1 MLNRRV
7 ISLFFTKSRYLLRNC
22 GSSPLMAVNG
32 TLAPAIFCG
41 FSHLSE
47 ANERCLI
54 QNRISFDMGVGS
66 GLNLKYGLSIR
77 RDQIQKS
84 CAMVRYKQ
92 PINGSEQFLVKNS
105 DAKCI
110 VNGSGECGNGKPLG
124 FPGNPNQAKLVVAVD
139 VDEGLL
145 LIQIFFIF
153 KCLFSCLLNCEGSFH
168 FNACFNRQW

>member
-7 ISLFFTKSRYLLRNC
+7 IPLFFTKSRSLLRNC

-41 FSHLSE
+41 FSHLSA

-54 QNRISFDMGVGS
+54 QNRISFDMGFGS
-66 GLNLKYGLSIR
+66 GLNLKYGLSMKNWMSIG

-84 CAMVRYKQ
+84 CAMARYKQ
-92 PINGSEQFLVKNS
+92 PINGSELFLVKNS

-124 FPGNPNQAKLVVAVD
+124 FPGKPNQEKLVVAVD

-145 LIQIFFIF
+145 LIQIFF
-153 KCLFSCLLNCEGSFH
+153 
-168 FNACFNRQW
+168 

>member
-54 QNRISFDMGVGS
+54 QNRISFDMGIGS

-84 CAMVRYKQ
+84 CAMARYKQ
-92 PINGSEQFLVKNS
+92 PINGSELFIVKNS
-105 DAKCI
+105 DPSCQ
-110 VNGSGECGNGKPLG
+110 VNGSGECGNGKLLG
-124 FPGNPNQAKLVVAVD
+124 FPGNPNQEKLVVAVD

-145 LIQIFFIF
+145 LIQNFFF
-153 KCLFSCLLNCEGSFH
+153 FLMLV
-168 FNACFNRQW
+168 